1 MGNRSTVS
9 LDLTL
14 DFPHNG
20 PPGGVQISH
29 HLEQVMRSNRVQTEE
44 RPKQFVP
51 VPVVLPGGELILM
64 APSAVMGSELI
75 NPMIATPASRMVA
88 AVS

>member
-1 MGNRSTVS
+1 
-9 LDLTL
+9 
-14 DFPHNG
+14 
-20 PPGGVQISH
+20 
-29 HLEQVMRSNRVQTEE
+29 MRSNRVQTEE

-51 VPVVLPGGELILM
+51 VPVILPGGELIFM

-75 NPMIATPASRMVA
+75 DPMVAAPARRMVA